1 MTSLYTV
8 LCLFIHKSSSK
19 QGRDTTASKLN
30 FMLLTANFMEFG
42 IFTFGFSFWIVEHI
56 AGEFYF

>member
-19 QGRDTTASKLN
+19 QDRDTTASKLN
-30 FMLLTANFMEFG
+30 FMLLTFSRVNTAKMSANFMEFLRSG
-42 IFTFGFSFWIVEHI
+42 LVFG
-56 AGEFYF
+56 